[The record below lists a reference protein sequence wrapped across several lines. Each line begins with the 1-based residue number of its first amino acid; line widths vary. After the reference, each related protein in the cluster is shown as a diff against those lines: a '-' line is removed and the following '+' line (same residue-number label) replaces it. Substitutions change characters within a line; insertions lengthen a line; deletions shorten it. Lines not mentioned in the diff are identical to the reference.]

1 MNSHI
6 TTKRWKRIDIMV
18 KLGEHQRKA
27 VNQLQNGNILC
38 GGVGTGKSRTSLAY
52 YICKVCEGRIDKK
65 VTISKKVDLYIITT
79 ARKRDTKEWEAEML
93 PFLLGTDICPIGVK
107 VVVDSWNNIQKYV
120 DVEGAFF
127 IFDEQRVV
135 GKGAW
140 AKSFIKL
147 SKKNQWI
154 LLTATPGDDWEDYI
168 PVFIANGF
176 YKNRTEFMRQ
186 HAVYNKF
193 ITKYPKVEGWSYER
207 QLIRYRDSITVY
219 MKYKKDTK
227 PHTNYILAEYDRH
240 TFKHVW
246 KDRWN
251 VFEDKPVE
259 NVSELC
265 YTLRKVV
272 NKDISRIDI
281 LKQVLEKRTKVIVFY
296 NFDYELDILRQFA
309 VDNKI
314 TYAEWNGHKH

>member
-1 MNSHI
+1 MRSHI

-52 YICKVCEGRIDKK
+52 YICKVCEGRIDGKK
-65 VTISKKVDLYIITT
+65 VTITKKVDLYIITT
-79 ARKRDTKEWEAEML
+79 ARKRDTNEWEAEML
-93 PFLLGTDICPIGVK
+93 PFLLGTDICPLGVK

-120 DVEGAFF
+120 GVEGAFF

-140 AKSFIKL
+140 SKSFIKL

-207 QLIRYRDSITVY
+207 QLIRYRDSINEV
-219 MKYKKDTK
+219 
-227 PHTNYILAEYDRH
+227 
-240 TFKHVW
+240 
-246 KDRWN
+246 
-251 VFEDKPVE
+251 
-259 NVSELC
+259 
-265 YTLRKVV
+265 
-272 NKDISRIDI
+272 
-281 LKQVLEKRTKVIVFY
+281 
-296 NFDYELDILRQFA
+296 
-309 VDNKI
+309 
-314 TYAEWNGHKH
+314 